1 MFGSA
6 LCIRKRKNNMWILD
20 HTKKEVVNIK
30 NYDSIVNLQGRI
42 RAIRSNGNSF
52 VNLGVYDQERAAEVF
67 AELIVSIRDG
77 DQLFRMPEK

>member
-1 MFGSA
+1 
-6 LCIRKRKNNMWILD
+6 MWILD
-20 HTKKEVVNIK
+20 QTKKEVVNIK

-52 VNLGVYDQERAAEVF
+52 VNFGMYDPGRATQVF
-67 AELIVSIRDG
+67 EELLVSLANG